1 MIHSILKDKPTRLFV
16 VLSGFFVAN
25 AMVAEFM
32 GVKIFSL
39 EETFGFKPVSIQ
51 LFGDSY
57 SFNLTCGVLLWPVV
71 FVMTDIINEYY
82 GRKGVRFISW
92 LAVILIGYGFLMLFA
107 AMNTIPNA
115 WWITSKQTAGIENM
129 NDAYN
134 GIFGQGLGII
144 VASMTAF
151 LIGQLIDVFVFRSI
165 KKRTGEKHIWLRATG
180 STLVSQ
186 FIDSFVV
193 LIIAFYFYPKWV
205 PNQGSPWPV
214 NQVIAI
220 GIVNYI
226 YKFTV
231 AILLTPVI
239 YLVHFRIEKYLGHAL
254 ALKMKKAAMG
264 EREGLSDNRDGS

>member
-1 MIHSILKDKPTRLFV
+1 MIHNILKDKPTRLFV
-16 VLSGFFVAN
+16 ILSGFLIAN

-39 EETFGFKPVSIQ
+39 EETLGFKPVTIQ

-92 LAVILIGYGFLMLFA
+92 LAVFLIAYGFLMLFA
-107 AMNTIPNA
+107 AMNTTPNA
-115 WWITSKQTAGIENM
+115 WWVTSKQSAGIENM
-129 NDAYN
+129 DKAYN

-144 VASMTAF
+144 IASMTAF

-220 GIVNYI
+220 GIVNYL

-239 YLVHFRIEKYLGHAL
+239 YFVHHRIEKYLGHAL
-254 ALKMKKAAMG
+254 ALQMKKAAMG
-264 EREGLSDNRDGS
+264 EEDGLSDIRDRS

>member
-16 VLSGFFVAN
+16 ILSGFLIAN

-39 EETFGFKPVSIQ
+39 EVLFGWKPANIR
-51 LFGDSY
+51 LFGDQY

-92 LAVILIGYGFLMLFA
+92 LAVILIGYGFIMLFA
-107 AMNTIPNA
+107 AMKTPPNS
-115 WWITSKQTAGIENM
+115 WWITSKQSAGIENM
-129 NDAYN
+129 SAAYN

-144 VASMTAF
+144 LASMTAF

-193 LIIAFYFYPKWV
+193 LVIAFYFYPKWV
-205 PNQGSPWPV
+205 PNQGAAWPV

-226 YKFTV
+226 YKFCV

-239 YLVHFRIEKYLGHAL
+239 YLVHNRIEKYLGHDL
-254 ALKMKKAAMG
+254 AKKMKRAAMG
-264 EREGLSDNRDGS
+264 QEDSLADVPVGG

>member
-39 EETFGFKPVSIQ
+39 EETLGFKPVSIR

-107 AMNTIPNA
+107 AMNTTPNA
-115 WWITSKQTAGIENM
+115 WWITSKQTAGIDNM
-129 NDAYN
+129 NTAYN

-226 YKFTV
+226 YKFVV

-239 YLVHFRIEKYLGHAL
+239 YFVHYRIEKYLGHAL

-264 EREGLSDNRDGS
+264 ERDGLGDIQAGS

>member
-1 MIHSILKDKPTRLFV
+1 MIHNILKDKPTRLFI
-16 VLSGFFVAN
+16 VLAGFLIAN

-39 EETFGFKPVSIQ
+39 EETLGMKPVSIS
-51 LFGDSY
+51 LFGSSY

-82 GRKGVRFISW
+82 GRRCVKFISW
-92 LAVILIGYGFLMLFA
+92 LAVILIGYGFIMLFA
-107 AMNTIPNA
+107 AMKTSPNS

-129 NDAYN
+129 SSAYN

-144 VASMTAF
+144 VASMIAF

-165 KKRTGEKHIWLRATG
+165 KKRTGEKHIWLRATA

-193 LIIAFYFYPKWV
+193 LIIAFHLYPSV
-205 PNQGSPWPV
+205 ISGQGDVWPI
-214 NQVIAI
+214 NHVIAI

-226 YKFTV
+226 YKFFV

-239 YLVHFRIEKYLGHAL
+239 YLVHNRIERYLGPDL
-254 ALKMKKAAMG
+254 AKKMKRSAMG
-264 EREGLSDNRDGS
+264 QEDTLSDIPVGG

>member
-1 MIHSILKDKPTRLFV
+1 MIQSILRDKPTRLFV

-39 EETFGFKPVSIQ
+39 EETLGFRPASIQ

-92 LAVILIGYGFLMLFA
+92 LAVVLIGYGFLMLFA
-107 AMNTIPNA
+107 AMNTTPNA

-239 YLVHFRIEKYLGHAL
+239 YIVHFRIEKYLGHAL

-264 EREGLSDNRDGS
+264 ERDGLSDNPDGS

>member
-1 MIHSILKDKPTRLFV
+1 MIQNILKDKPTRLFV
-16 VLSGFFVAN
+16 ILSGFLVAN

-39 EETFGFKPVSIQ
+39 EETLGLKPVSIQ

-82 GRKGVRFISW
+82 GRKGVRFTSW
-92 LAVILIGYGFLMLFA
+92 LAVILIAYGFLMLFA
-107 AMNTIPNA
+107 AMNTTPNA
-115 WWITSKQTAGIENM
+115 WWITSKQSAGIENM
-129 NDAYN
+129 NNAYN

-186 FIDSFVV
+186 FIDSFIV
-193 LIIAFYFYPKWV
+193 LIIAFYLYPTWV

-239 YLVHFRIEKYLGHAL
+239 YFVHHRIEKYLGHAL

-264 EREGLSDNRDGS
+264 EEDGG

>member
-1 MIHSILKDKPTRLFV
+1 MIHSILKDKPTKLFII
-16 VLSGFFVAN
+16 LSGFLIAN

-39 EETFGFKPVSIQ
+39 EEVFGWKPANIR

-82 GRKGVRFISW
+82 GRKGVKFISW
-92 LAVILIGYGFLMLFA
+92 LAVILISYGFIMLFA
-107 AMNTIPNA
+107 AMKTPPNS
-115 WWITSKQTAGIENM
+115 WWITSKQSAGIENM
-129 NDAYN
+129 SDAYN

-144 VASMTAF
+144 IASMTAF

-165 KKRTGEKHIWLRATG
+165 KKRTGDKHIWLRATG

-193 LIIAFYFYPKWV
+193 LVIAFYFYPKWV
-205 PNQGSPWPV
+205 PGQGAAWPV
-214 NQVIAI
+214 NQVLAI

-226 YKFTV
+226 YKFCV

-239 YLVHFRIEKYLGHAL
+239 YFVHYRIEKYLGHDL
-254 ALKMKKAAMG
+254 SKKMKRAAMG
-264 EREGLSDNRDGS
+264 QEDTLSDIAVGG

>member
-1 MIHSILKDKPTRLFV
+1 MIHNILKDKSTRLFII
-16 VLSGFFVAN
+16 LSGFFIAN
-25 AMVAEFM
+25 VMVAEFM

-39 EETFGFKPVSIQ
+39 EETFGFKAADIH
-51 LFGDSY
+51 LFGSSY

-71 FVMTDIINEYY
+71 FVMTDIMNEYY

-92 LAVILIGYGFLMLFA
+92 LAVILISYGFIMLFA
-107 AMNTIPNA
+107 AMNTTPNS

-129 NDAYN
+129 NSAYN

-144 VASMTAF
+144 LASMTAF

-193 LIIAFYFYPKWV
+193 LVIAFYFYPRLV
-205 PNQGSPWPV
+205 PNQGSPWPLD
-214 NQVIAI
+214 QVIAI

-226 YKFTV
+226 YKFCV
-231 AILLTPVI
+231 AILLTPLI
-239 YLVHFRIEKYLGHAL
+239 YFVHYRIEKYLGHEQATR
-254 ALKMKKAAMG
+254 MKRAAMG
-264 EREGLSDNRDGS
+264 QEDGLSDLRVGG

>member
-1 MIHSILKDKPTRLFV
+1 MIHSILKNKPTRLYII
-16 VLSGFFVAN
+16 LAGILIAN

-39 EETFGFKPVSIQ
+39 EETLGWQPLNIR
-51 LFGDSY
+51 LLGDQY

-82 GRKGVRFISW
+82 GLRGVRFTSW
-92 LAVILIGYGFLMLFA
+92 LAAILISYSFIMLFA
-107 AMNTIPNA
+107 AMHTTPNA
-115 WWITSKQTAGIENM
+115 WWITSKQSAGIENM
-129 NDAYN
+129 NNAYN

-151 LIGQLIDVFVFRSI
+151 LLGQLVDVLVFRRI

-180 STLVSQ
+180 STLISQ

-193 LIIAFYFYPKWV
+193 LVIAFYFYPKWV
-205 PNQGSPWPV
+205 PNQGSAWPL

-226 YKFTV
+226 YKFIV

-239 YLVHFRIEKYLGHAL
+239 YLVHHWIEKYLGKETATE
-254 ALKMKKAAMG
+254 MKNAAM
-264 EREGLSDNRDGS
+264 EK

>member
-1 MIHSILKDKPTRLFV
+1 MIHNILKDKPTRLFI
-16 VLSGFFVAN
+16 VLSGFLVAN
-25 AMVAEFM
+25 TLVAEFM

-39 EETFGFKPVSIQ
+39 EETFGFKPASIK
-51 LFGDSY
+51 LFGDNY

-82 GRKGVRFISW
+82 GRKGVRFVSW
-92 LAVILIGYGFLMLFA
+92 LAVILIAYGFIMLLG
-107 AMNTIPNA
+107 AMNTTSNSR
-115 WWITSKQTAGIENM
+115 WIISKQSAGIENM
-129 NDAYN
+129 SSAYN

-144 VASMTAF
+144 IASMTAF

-180 STLVSQ
+180 STLISQ

-205 PNQGSPWPV
+205 PNQGAAWPV

-226 YKFTV
+226 YKFCV

-239 YLVHFRIEKYLGHAL
+239 YLVHYRIEKYLGHDL
-254 ALKMKKAAMG
+254 ARKMKRAAMG
-264 EREGLSDNRDGS
+264 QEDSLTDLPTGY